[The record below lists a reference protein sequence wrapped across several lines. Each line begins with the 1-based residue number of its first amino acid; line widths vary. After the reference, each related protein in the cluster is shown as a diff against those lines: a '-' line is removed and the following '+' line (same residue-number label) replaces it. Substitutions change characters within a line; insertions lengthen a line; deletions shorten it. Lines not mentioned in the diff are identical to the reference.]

1 MATFWSD
8 AQIEPK
14 RKFKFLLEITGR
26 DDSTKIPTFVVKKVT
41 KPSFSIS
48 ESKHTFLSH
57 NFYFP
62 GKLEWKEVDLTI
74 VDAGGYNEKDASAGA
89 GTEKN
94 GVLQTGTNMSKTIM
108 NILTEF
114 GYQNPESVAT
124 NLAAGFSGGTL
135 KTFSKFAGSDVL
147 GSITIR
153 QVDSN
158 GSVVDTWT
166 LKNAWIKDIN
176 FGEGDY
182 SSDDL
187 VEVQLKLR
195 YDWAEYVEGDGST
208 GATIYPPRTP

>member
-14 RKFKFLLEITGR
+14 RKFKFLVEITGR
-26 DDSTKIPTFVVKKVT
+26 GDETKIPTFVVKKVT

-74 VDAGGYNEKDASAGA
+74 VDAGGFNEKDKGGDFAGSEA
-89 GTEKN
+89 DGFQSGTD
-94 GVLQTGTNMSKTIM
+94 MSQKM
-108 NILTEF
+108 MKILSEF
-114 GYQNPESVAT
+114 GYQNPEQVAT
-124 NLAAGFSGGTL
+124 ELAAGFRNGTL

-147 GSITIR
+147 GSVTIR
-153 QVDSN
+153 QIDSN
-158 GSVVDTWT
+158 GNAVDTWT

-187 VEVQLKLR
+187 VEVQIKLR
-195 YDWAEYVEGDGST
+195 YDWAEYQEGTAGVK
-208 GATIYPPRTP
+208 YPLP